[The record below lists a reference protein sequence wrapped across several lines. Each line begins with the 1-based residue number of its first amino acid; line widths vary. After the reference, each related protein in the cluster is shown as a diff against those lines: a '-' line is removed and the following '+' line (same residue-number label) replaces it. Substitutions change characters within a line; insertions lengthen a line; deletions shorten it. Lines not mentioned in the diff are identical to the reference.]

1 MKMIRVEQMI
11 LRMTAM
17 MMMNLMTVT
26 KKMEKKVT
34 KRMMMNQVMMMT
46 EKMKV
51 KVVLTPILKYLLVQ

>member
-1 MKMIRVEQMI
+1 MKMMRVEQMI

-34 KRMMMNQVMMMT
+34 KMMRMNQMMMMT
-46 EKMKV
+46 KKMKV
-51 KVVLTPILKYLLVQ
+51 KVVLTLILKYPLVQ